1 MCILP
6 FGVIAR
12 LGDTPIS
19 CVFSIAVSFITT
31 TQEFLILKIL
41 FCARYNHEKNA

>member
-1 MCILP
+1 MLNKHVYSP

-12 LGDTPIS
+12 PGDTPIS

-31 TQEFLILKIL
+31 SGIFDP
-41 FCARYNHEKNA
+41 